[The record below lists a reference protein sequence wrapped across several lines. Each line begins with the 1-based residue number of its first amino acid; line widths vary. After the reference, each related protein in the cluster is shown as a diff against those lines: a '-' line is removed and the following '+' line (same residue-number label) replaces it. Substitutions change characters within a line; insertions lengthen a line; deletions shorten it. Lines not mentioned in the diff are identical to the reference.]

1 MKRNLALVLACTLCA
16 GLMATG
22 CGNGQSS
29 TATTAAPAQTEA
41 AKETE
46 KAAETTAAP
55 AASGDVVTI
64 QIGFENTLEEPI
76 GQAVQKWSEL
86 VEEKSNGTMKL
97 EVFANSALGNK
108 SKLIDQM
115 VMGENVITIAD
126 GAFYAD
132 YGVPDMGI
140 MYGPF
145 FFETWDDVWTL
156 LDSDWYKEQCDKL
169 ADKGLTILA
178 SNWIYGERELMTKTK
193 VVTPADLKGQKIRLA
208 NSQIYV
214 EGFNALGAT
223 AVPMALGDVYTA
235 ISNGTLDG
243 VENPLSTLYGQ
254 SFQEVAKYI
263 LMTGHIK
270 NFTTWCIGT
279 DFLNSL
285 TDEQKEILF
294 TTGEEAGLYNNE
306 LQEAANEDYAQK
318 MIDAGVEIT
327 ELTPEQIAEW
337 KEAGKS
343 FYEMGSTF
351 GWSDGLYETTQAAMG
366 K

>member
-1 MKRNLALVLACTLCA
+1 MKKKLALLLSAALCLSLLASCGGKPA
-16 GLMATG
+16 SSGGATSSG
-22 CGNGQSS
+22 GTYGGTSSGAASS
-29 TATTAAPAQTEA
+29 TPATAP
-41 AKETE
+41 
-46 KAAETTAAP
+46 
-55 AASGDVVTI
+55 SGDTVTI

-76 GQAVQKWSEL
+76 GQAVQKWAEL
-86 VEEKSNGTMKL
+86 LEEQSGGAMKL
-97 EVFANSALGNK
+97 ELFANSALGSK
-108 SKLIDQM
+108 SELIDQM
-115 VMGENVITIAD
+115 VMGENIITIAD

-145 FFETWDDVWTL
+145 FFETWDDVWAL
-156 LDSDWYKEQCDKL
+156 LDSDWYAEKCQEL

-178 SNWIYGERELMTKTK
+178 SNWVYGERELMTKTK
-193 VVTPADLKGQKIRLA
+193 VVTPADVAGQKIRLA

-235 ISNGTLDG
+235 LQNGTLDG

-254 SFQEVAKYI
+254 SFQEVTKYI

-279 DFLNSL
+279 SYLNTL
-285 TDEQKEILF
+285 TADQQALLVK
-294 TTGEEAGLYNNE
+294 TGEEAGLYNNE
-306 LQEAANEDYAQK
+306 LQAAANDDYAQK

-327 ELTPEQIAEW
+327 ELTEEQIAEW
-337 KEAGKS
+337 KAAAQS

-351 GWSDGLYETTQAAMG
+351 GWSDGLYQTTQAAMG